1 MSTLEI
7 SNNSDLM
14 KKVNL
19 ICTVLLVIS
28 TIVFSV
34 SFASSVYFI
43 ISEHNILK
51 QDVEYMQN
59 EYTKISQEHHK
70 RVEDLK
76 KVTILF
82 QNKKTMFDVRVSR
95 LQSIENDIKILN
107 QRD

>member
-1 MSTLEI
+1 
-7 SNNSDLM
+7 
-14 KKVNL
+14 
-19 ICTVLLVIS
+19 
-28 TIVFSV
+28 
-34 SFASSVYFI
+34 
-43 ISEHNILK
+43 
-51 QDVEYMQN
+51 MQN